1 MSRNSADVVADR
13 NAELED
19 NIISNLHEKMLKD
32 LETKMN
38 SKIEKEVQEN
48 IDGIMFREEDIKQ
61 MLGFNQYDIK
71 EINSKISKINIK
83 LDWVGQQNGETSKE
97 SDTDKIKYLATSLI
111 DICKIIGQTGALYNP
126 ADISLSNELKELIK
140 TKIPEDIM
148 NKVGILRRQ
157 KEIKYQPI
165 MYGGGPPYKNTFT
178 Y

>member
-71 EINSKISKINIK
+71 EINSIK
-83 LDWVGQQNGETSKE
+83 
-97 SDTDKIKYLATSLI
+97 
-111 DICKIIGQTGALYNP
+111 
-126 ADISLSNELKELIK
+126 
-140 TKIPEDIM
+140 
-148 NKVGILRRQ
+148 GI
-157 KEIKYQPI
+157 
-165 MYGGGPPYKNTFT
+165 F
-178 Y
+178 